1 MTILSRTQSEIA
13 RCSFPSFCRC
23 NHSLSLS
30 SSFLLFFFSSFL
42 SFMIHRRR
50 LIVIQRVPSS
60 LIRTSNLLRGF
71 GFYKSRDT
79 RRGTIKGRRNE
90 NCVSPSPRGRVGFI
104 RCRNIS
110 RSPNRM
116 GCCYVRFLALSRAR
130 GRSLLFKISTRFRDN
145 RTSLLPLFSPFFLFS
160 YSLSF
165 FYLFIR
171 LFCLLFFFSSLSR

>member
-1 MTILSRTQSEIA
+1 
-13 RCSFPSFCRC
+13 
-23 NHSLSLS
+23 
-30 SSFLLFFFSSFL
+30 
-42 SFMIHRRR
+42 MIHRRR

-90 NCVSPSPRGRVGFI
+90 NCVSPSPRGRVGFT

-171 LFCLLFFFSSLSR
+171 LFCLLFFFFLVAMKFTQHEGNRISRCWFRIRRGTRSCHAIIEFSYK